1 MESGN
6 FFYDA
11 TKAPPGDCKIQQ
23 YLCVVTL
30 FTVIKTEK
38 NAFNPLHPNISK
50 HILHTVLY
58 TFPKVLTRRIGQQ
71 SMASFVGDH
80 FLYFRDLNL

>member
-1 MESGN
+1 MSVCIAGGGGVERGTLTNLLPGGITRIQRSVRVESGN

-38 NAFNPLHPNISK
+38 KCI
-50 HILHTVLY
+50 
-58 TFPKVLTRRIGQQ
+58 
-71 SMASFVGDH
+71 
-80 FLYFRDLNL
+80 